1 MIFFRKE
8 NILWNSDM
16 FENVFLQVK
25 WVVLIDLWNLICNF
39 RIYGNRSSEK
49 LIILVRMV
57 RVTFDG
63 RVIFLVLPQFQW
75 LPNLV
80 AMPISLEASSQ
91 TLWWYSVLQPMGQL
105 NVKFGCFVT
114 MLLVIIALNILY
126 VVYLYM
132 SETLAWS

>member
-25 WVVLIDLWNLICNF
+25 WVVLIDLWNLISNF

>member
-8 NILWNSDM
+8 NILWNSAM

-25 WVVLIDLWNLICNF
+25 WVVLIDLWNLISNF

-105 NVKFGCFVT
+105 KVKFGCFVT